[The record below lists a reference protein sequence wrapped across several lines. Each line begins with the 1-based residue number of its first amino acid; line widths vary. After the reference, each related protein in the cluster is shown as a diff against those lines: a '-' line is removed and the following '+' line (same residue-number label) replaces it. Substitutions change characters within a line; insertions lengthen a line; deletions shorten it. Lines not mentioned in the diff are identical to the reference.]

1 MSLHIVVVAP
11 PWYPVPPKG
20 YGGIESI
27 VALLTAELRR
37 RGNTVTMF
45 AAEGSP
51 GSLERA
57 PRAWRDDLGT
67 LDERVREATYAARVS
82 REIAELGPVD
92 IIHDHNGFITPLAL
106 STRDLAPVIHTVHGA
121 LAEPEHSFYAEIDRH
136 VGLVAISR
144 NQRQS
149 APHLR
154 WAGVVHNAVDVDALW
169 FGDRDDKRD
178 YLLCLA
184 RICPD
189 KGQLAAIEAARRAGI
204 RLVLAGKIEPTPR
217 SLEYYERHIAPAIDG
232 DAVTHVH
239 NVSGAEKADL
249 IARAKALLAPIQ
261 WDEPFGLSIVE
272 AMVSGTPAISIARGA
287 APELIAD
294 GVSGFLVEDVD
305 GMVGAIA
312 AVDELDPQECARE
325 ARRRFSPAAMAD
337 GYLAVYDRVLAGV
350 RAA

>member
-1 MSLHIVVVAP
+1 MSRHIVVVAP
-11 PWYPVPPKG
+11 PWYPVPPHG

-51 GSLERA
+51 GSRERA
-57 PRAWRDDLGT
+57 PRAWGDDLGT
-67 LDERVREATYAARVS
+67 LDERVREATYAARVI
-82 REIAELGPVD
+82 REIAELERVD
-92 IIHDHNGFITPLAL
+92 VIHDHNGFITPLVL
-106 STRDLAPVIHTVHGA
+106 SARDLAPVIHTVHGS
-121 LAEPEHSFYAEIDRH
+121 LDEPELAFYAEIDRQ

-144 NQRQS
+144 NQRKS
-149 APHLR
+149 APQLR
-154 WAGVVHNAVDVDALW
+154 WAGVVHNAVDLNTLW
-169 FGDRDDKRD
+169 MADRDDKRD

-189 KGQLAAIEAARRAGI
+189 KGQHLAIEAARRAGM

-217 SLEYYERHIAPAIDG
+217 SLEYYERNIAPAIDG
-232 DAVTHVH
+232 DAVIHLH
-239 NVSGAEKADL
+239 NVAGEEKADL

-261 WDEPFGLSIVE
+261 WDEPFGLSMVE

-294 GVSGFLVEDVD
+294 GLSGFLVDDVD
-305 GMVGAIA
+305 GMVAAIA
-312 AVDELDPQECARE
+312 AVDELDPRECARE
-325 ARRRFSPAAMAD
+325 ARRRFSPAAMTD
-337 GYLAVYDRVLAGV
+337 GYIDIYDRVLAGA